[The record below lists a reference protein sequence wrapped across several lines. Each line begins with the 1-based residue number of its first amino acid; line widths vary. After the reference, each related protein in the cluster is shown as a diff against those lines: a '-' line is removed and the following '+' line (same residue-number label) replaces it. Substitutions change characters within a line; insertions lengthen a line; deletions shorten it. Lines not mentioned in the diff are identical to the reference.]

1 MRRHGRGPASGS
13 PAGARR
19 AGAARHI
26 HGACRHRPHPQ
37 APEPAPRA
45 LQPAGRPDRAAA
57 HTGREVPRA
66 RARGDRPE
74 RRRRRRRRG
83 GRDPR
88 AETCVARYH
97 EGQGAV
103 TDPRRRLPA
112 VDALLAEPD
121 VAALLT
127 AHPRSLVVRAVRDT
141 IEHATSNG
149 GVPPPEAWGAAVGA
163 RVQQLAA
170 PSLLPVINATGVV
183 LHTNLGRAP
192 LARAA
197 REAMTRIAAGYS
209 NLEYDLAR
217 GARGSRHAL
226 CRDLLVELTGAEDA
240 IVLNNAAGALL
251 VALSALARDGEAI
264 VSRGELVEIGG
275 AFRIAA
281 IMARSGAT
289 VVAVGTTNRTHLT
302 DYESAV
308 TERTRLLLKV
318 HRSNFQV
325 TGFTAEV
332 SAQEI
337 AGVARARG
345 AASLYDLGSGL
356 LTDLSPWGLSGEPT
370 VAEALAS
377 GVDAVAF
384 SGDKLLGGPQAGI
397 LLGTREGVAACRKD
411 PLARAVRSDKFT
423 FAALEATLALYR
435 EPETNRREI
444 PVIRML
450 TEDVTEIRRRGEAL
464 QKGVGKEAELIE
476 GESEVGGGS
485 FPGAKLKTWL
495 VALHPQHLAPN
506 ALAERLR
513 GGAPP
518 VIARIADDH
527 VVLDPRTIFPDEM
540 EGVAR
545 AVRTALDA

>member
-1 MRRHGRGPASGS
+1 M
-13 PAGARR
+13 
-19 AGAARHI
+19 
-26 HGACRHRPHPQ
+26 
-37 APEPAPRA
+37 
-45 LQPAGRPDRAAA
+45 
-57 HTGREVPRA
+57 
-66 RARGDRPE
+66 
-74 RRRRRRRRG
+74 
-83 GRDPR
+83 
-88 AETCVARYH
+88 
-97 EGQGAV
+97 
-103 TDPRRRLPA
+103 TDPRRHLPA
-112 VDALLAEPD
+112 VDAVLAESD
-121 VAALLT
+121 VAALLK

-141 IEHATSNG
+141 IDHARADG
-149 GVPPPEAWGAAVGA
+149 GTTPPEGWGAAVGA

-197 REAMTRIAAGYS
+197 REAMTRIAAGYC

-275 AFRIAA
+275 AFRIPD

-289 VVAVGTTNRTHLT
+289 LVEVGTTNRTHLT

-332 SAQEI
+332 SAREI

-397 LLGTREGVAACRKD
+397 LLGTRDAIAACRKD

-423 FAALEATLALYR
+423 LAALEATLALYR
-435 EPETNRREI
+435 EPETSRREI
-444 PVIRML
+444 PVLRML
-450 TEDVTEIRRRGEAL
+450 TEDVRQIRQRAETL
-464 QKGVGKEAELIE
+464 HKGVGKDAEVLE

-485 FPGAKLKTWL
+485 FPGAKLRTWL

-518 VIARIADDH
+518 IIARIADDH
-527 VVLDPRTIFPDEM
+527 VVLDPRTIFPDDLES
-540 EGVAR
+540 VAR